1 MQNMLVVNAEGPEI
15 RVAVVEDGALAEFFV
30 ERKRDRGIVGNIYRG
45 KVTRVLPGM
54 QAAFVDLGPKI
65 ERAAFLYVADVLG
78 SGDEKKLF
86 EDADTDDVGDD
97 SPEGAASRLAR
108 SRKQLASR
116 KIEDL
121 LKPGQTVLV
130 QVVKDP
136 IGAKGARVTGYLSLP
151 GRYSVFMPHV
161 AQIGVS
167 RRIGSDKERRR
178 LRDLVNEVRPKGSGF
193 IVRTAA
199 EDASDQELRD
209 DVDFLARLWSEIDR
223 RQDQM
228 SGAGLIYA
236 DLDLA
241 LRVVRDLLREDTREV
256 VIDDPEQ
263 HERVKK
269 FTLAFLPRLAERIK
283 KYEGRRPIFDQFH
296 IEPELR
302 LAVARR
308 VPLKSGGSLVIDQ
321 GEALTAID
329 VNTGSFTNTGSGNL
343 EDTVTANNLEACDEV
358 ARQLRLRNI
367 GGIIV
372 VDFVDMDKE
381 GNRRKVWD
389 AFQKALARDRA
400 RTNVTKISELG
411 LVEMTRKRTR
421 ESLVQLVTEPC
432 PTCEGAGV
440 VKSVVTVAYEILRE
454 VRRSGTLVDNEKI
467 EIECAPRV
475 AELLSKQERD
485 YLDHLEK
492 RFQKLITVVGQK
504 GWKPDQFRVAGK
516 MSTDLAAEAAA
527 VAPKNGHGQSRSAG
541 SPSSGGRSGRR
552 RRGGRGGVR
561 SERLDRD
568 VVDRQQ
574 QRVAARH
581 HVARAAQPEL
591 QLIAVADDLEPRV
604 AG

>member
-1 MQNMLVVNAEGPEI
+1 MVRSGRNELQSLMQNTLVVNAEGPEI
-15 RVAVVEDGALAEFFV
+15 RVAVIEDGRLAEFFV
-30 ERKRDRGIVGNIYRG
+30 ERKQDRGIVGNIYRG

-54 QAAFVDLGPKI
+54 QAAFVDLGSKV

-78 SGDEKKLF
+78 SGEEKKLF
-86 EDADTDDVGDD
+86 EDSETEDAGDD
-97 SPEGAASRLAR
+97 APEGAASRIAR
-108 SRKQLASR
+108 SRKQLANR
-116 KIEDL
+116 KIEEL
-121 LKPGQTVLV
+121 LRPGQSVLV

-209 DVDFLARLWSEIDR
+209 DVDFLARLWNEIDR

-241 LRVVRDLLREDTREV
+241 LRVVRDLLREDTSEV

-308 VPLKSGGSLVIDQ
+308 VPLRSGGSLVIDQ

-372 VDFVDMDKE
+372 IDFVDMDKE

-389 AFQKALARDRA
+389 AFQKALARDRS

-421 ESLVQLVTEPC
+421 ESLVQLLTEPC

-440 VKSVVTVAYEILRE
+440 VKSVTTVAYEILRE
-454 VRRSGTLVDNEKI
+454 VRRSGTLVDNDKI

-475 AELLSKQERD
+475 AELLSKEERD

-492 RFQKLITVVGQK
+492 RFQKLITVAGQK

-527 VAPKNGHGQSRSAG
+527 VAPKTASKNGQPRSAG
-541 SPSSGGRSGRR
+541 SSGGGRSGRR
-552 RRGGRGGVR
+552 RRGGRGRGN
-561 SERLDRD
+561 
-568 VVDRQQ
+568 
-574 QRVAARH
+574 
-581 HVARAAQPEL
+581 RANAN
-591 QLIAVADDLEPRV
+591 A
-604 AG
+604 

>member
-54 QAAFVDLGPKI
+54 QAAFVDLGPKV

-86 EDADTDDVGDD
+86 EDADTDDAGDD
-97 SPEGAASRLAR
+97 SPEGAASRIAR
-108 SRKQLASR
+108 SRKQLANR
-116 KIEDL
+116 KIEEL

-136 IGAKGARVTGYLSLP
+136 IGAKGARVTGYISLP

-161 AQIGVS
+161 AQVGVS

-209 DVDFLARLWSEIDR
+209 DVDFLARLWAEIDR
-223 RQDQM
+223 RHEQM
-228 SGAGLIYA
+228 SGAGLVYA

-241 LRVVRDLLREDTREV
+241 LRVVRDLLREDTSEV
-256 VIDDPEQ
+256 MIDDDEQ
-263 HERVKK
+263 YDRVKK

-283 KYEGRRPIFDQFH
+283 KYEGRRPIFDQHH
-296 IEPELR
+296 IEPALR
-302 LAVARR
+302 MAVSRK
-308 VPLKSGGSLVIDQ
+308 VPLRSGGSLVIDQ

-389 AFQKALARDRA
+389 AFQKALSRDRA

-421 ESLVQLVTEPC
+421 ESLVQLLTEPC
-432 PTCEGAGV
+432 PICEGSGV

-475 AELLSKQERD
+475 ADLLSKQERD

-492 RFQKLITVVGQK
+492 RFQKLIIVIGQK
-504 GWKPDQFRVAGK
+504 GWKPDQYRVAGK
-516 MSTDLAAEAAA
+516 MSSEIAAETAAE
-527 VAPKNGHGQSRSAG
+527 APKNGGHSHPPR
-541 SPSSGGRSGRR
+541 PSSPAAAPAGGGGAGADRGGRRRR
-552 RRGGRGGVR
+552 RRGGRGR
-561 SERLDRD
+561 DR
-568 VVDRQQ
+568 
-574 QRVAARH
+574 AN
-581 HVARAAQPEL
+581 
-591 QLIAVADDLEPRV
+591 AD
-604 AG
+604 A

>member
-1 MQNMLVVNAEGPEI
+1 MSRRSGAGATNCRAFMNNMLVVNAEGPEI

-30 ERKRDRGIVGNIYRG
+30 ERKRDRGLVGNIYRG

-54 QAAFVDLGPKI
+54 QAAFVDLGPKV

-78 SGDEKKLF
+78 SGDERKLF
-86 EDADTDDVGDD
+86 EDVDTDDSGDEA
-97 SPEGAASRLAR
+97 PEGAASRLAR
-108 SRKQLASR
+108 TRKQLANR

-121 LKPGQTVLV
+121 LKPGQYVLC

-136 IGAKGARVTGYLSLP
+136 IGQKGARVTGYISLP
-151 GRYSVFMPHV
+151 GRYSVFMPNV

-167 RRIGSDKERRR
+167 KRIGSDKERRR

-209 DVDFLARLWSEIDR
+209 DVDFLARLWSEIDK
-223 RQDQM
+223 RQELM
-228 SGAGLIYA
+228 SGAGIVYA

-241 LRVVRDLLREDTREV
+241 LRVVRDLMREDTSEV

-263 HERVKK
+263 CERVKK
-269 FTLAFLPRLAERIK
+269 FTSAFLPRFTERIK
-283 KYEGRRPIFDQFH
+283 KYEGRRPIFDQYH
-296 IEPELR
+296 IEPALR
-302 LAVARR
+302 AAVARR

-329 VNTGSFTNTGSGNL
+329 INTGSFTNTGSGVL
-343 EDTVTANNLEACDEV
+343 EDTVTANNLEACEEV

-372 VDFVDMDKE
+372 IDFVDMDKE
-381 GNRRKVWD
+381 ANRRKVWD
-389 AFQKALARDRA
+389 AFQKALSKDRA

-421 ESLVQLVTEPC
+421 ESLVQLLTEPC
-432 PTCEGAGV
+432 PTCEGSGV
-440 VKSVVTVAYEILRE
+440 VKSVTTVAYEILRE
-454 VRRSGTLVDNEKI
+454 VRRSGMLVDNDKI
-467 EIECAPRV
+467 ELECAPRV
-475 AELLSKQERD
+475 AEVLSRQERD

-492 RFQKLITVVGQK
+492 RFQKPIVVVPQK

-516 MSTDLAAEAAA
+516 MSTEIAAQAAAE
-527 VAPKNGHGQSRSAG
+527 APKNGHAPHHAG
-541 SPSSGGRSGRR
+541 ERGGGGGGDRNKRRR
-552 RRGGRGGVR
+552 RRGGRGR
-561 SERLDRD
+561 DR
-568 VVDRQQ
+568 
-574 QRVAARH
+574 AEA
-581 HVARAAQPEL
+581 
-591 QLIAVADDLEPRV
+591 
-604 AG
+604 

>member
-1 MQNMLVVNAEGPEI
+1 MVRSGRNELQSLMQNTLVVNAEGPEI
-15 RVAVVEDGALAEFFV
+15 RVAVIEDGRLAEFFV
-30 ERKRDRGIVGNIYRG
+30 ERKQDRGIVGNIYRG

-54 QAAFVDLGPKI
+54 QAAFVDLGSKV

-78 SGDEKKLF
+78 SGEEKKLF
-86 EDADTDDVGDD
+86 EDSETEDAGDD
-97 SPEGAASRLAR
+97 APEGAASRIAR
-108 SRKQLASR
+108 SRKQLANR
-116 KIEDL
+116 KIEEL
-121 LKPGQTVLV
+121 LRPGQSVLV

-161 AQIGVS
+161 AQVGVS

-209 DVDFLARLWSEIDR
+209 DVDFLARLWNEIDR

-241 LRVVRDLLREDTREV
+241 LRVVRDLLREDTSEV

-308 VPLKSGGSLVIDQ
+308 VPLRSGGSLVIDQ

-372 VDFVDMDKE
+372 IDFVDMDKE

-389 AFQKALARDRA
+389 AFQKALARDRS

-421 ESLVQLVTEPC
+421 ESLVQLLTEPC

-440 VKSVVTVAYEILRE
+440 VKSVTTVAYEILRE
-454 VRRSGTLVDNEKI
+454 VRRSGTLVDNDKI

-475 AELLSKQERD
+475 AELLSKEERD

-492 RFQKLITVVGQK
+492 RFQKLITVAGQK

-527 VAPKNGHGQSRSAG
+527 VAPKTASKNGQPRSAG
-541 SPSSGGRSGRR
+541 SSGGGRSGRR
-552 RRGGRGGVR
+552 RRGGRGRGN
-561 SERLDRD
+561 
-568 VVDRQQ
+568 
-574 QRVAARH
+574 
-581 HVARAAQPEL
+581 RANAN
-591 QLIAVADDLEPRV
+591 A
-604 AG
+604 

>member
-1 MQNMLVVNAEGPEI
+1 MSRCSGAGATNCRVFMQNMLVVNAEGPET
-15 RVAVVEDGALAEFFV
+15 RVAVVEEGSLAEFFV
-30 ERKRDRGIVGNIYRG
+30 ERKRDRGMVGNIYRG

-54 QAAFVDLGPKI
+54 QAAFVDLGSKV

-78 SGDEKKLF
+78 SGEERKLF
-86 EDADTDDVGDD
+86 EDSETDDLGDD
-97 SPEGAASRLAR
+97 APEGAASRIAR
-108 SRKQLASR
+108 SRKQLANR

-121 LKPGQTVLV
+121 LRPGQTVLV

-209 DVDFLARLWSEIDR
+209 DVDFLARLWAEIDR

-228 SGAGLIYA
+228 SGAGLVYA

-241 LRVVRDLLREDTREV
+241 LRVVRDLLREGTREV

-263 HERVKK
+263 YDRVKK

-421 ESLVQLVTEPC
+421 ESLVQLLTEPC

-492 RFQKLITVVGQK
+492 RFQKLIIVVGQK

-516 MSTDLAAEAAA
+516 MSTEIAAEAAA
-527 VAPKNGHGQSRSAG
+527 EAGPAKNGTQSQG
-541 SPSSGGRSGRR
+541 GGGGGGGGRRRR
-552 RRGGRGGVR
+552 RRGGRGR
-561 SERLDRD
+561 DR
-568 VVDRQQ
+568 
-574 QRVAARH
+574 
-581 HVARAAQPEL
+581 
-591 QLIAVADDLEPRV
+591 
-604 AG
+604 AGAPA

>member
-1 MQNMLVVNAEGPEI
+1 MQNTLVVNAEGPEI
-15 RVAVVEDGALAEFFV
+15 RVAVVEDGALAELFV

-54 QAAFVDLGPKI
+54 QAAFVDLGPKV

-78 SGDEKKLF
+78 SGDERKLF
-86 EDADTDDVGDD
+86 DDADTDDGDEA
-97 SPEGAASRLAR
+97 PEGAASRVAR
-108 SRKQLASR
+108 SRKQLANR

-121 LKPGQTVLV
+121 LRPGQTVLC

-161 AQIGVS
+161 AQVGVS

-209 DVDFLARLWSEIDR
+209 DVDFLARLWAEIDR
-223 RQDQM
+223 RNDGM
-228 SGAGLIYA
+228 SGAGLVYA

-241 LRVVRDLLREDTREV
+241 LRVVRDLLREDTSEV
-256 VIDDPEQ
+256 VIDDDEQ
-263 HERVKK
+263 YERVRK
-269 FTLAFLPRLAERIK
+269 FTQAFLPRLEGRIK
-283 KYEGRRPIFDQFH
+283 KYEGRRPIFDHHH
-296 IEPELR
+296 IEPALR
-302 LAVARR
+302 QAVSRR
-308 VPLKSGGSLVIDQ
+308 VPLRSGGSLVIDQ

-343 EDTVTANNLEACDEV
+343 EDTVTANNLEACAEV

-372 VDFVDMDKE
+372 IDFVDMDKE

-421 ESLVQLVTEPC
+421 ESLVQVLTEPC

-440 VKSVVTVAYEILRE
+440 VKSVATVAYEVLRE

-492 RFQKLITVVGQK
+492 RFQKLIIVVAQK

-516 MSTDLAAEAAA
+516 MSTDIAAEEAKQAAA
-527 VAPKNGHGQSRSAG
+527 LGHPAPMRSNGGG
-541 SPSSGGRSGRR
+541 GGGSGGKRR
-552 RRGGRGGVR
+552 RRGGRGRG
-561 SERLDRD
+561 
-568 VVDRQQ
+568 
-574 QRVAARH
+574 
-581 HVARAAQPEL
+581 
-591 QLIAVADDLEPRV
+591 
-604 AG
+604 

>member
-1 MQNMLVVNAEGPEI
+1 MLVVNAEGPEI
-15 RVAVVEDGALAEFFV
+15 RVAVIEDGRLAEFFV

-54 QAAFVDLGPKI
+54 QAAFVDLGPKV

-86 EDADTDDVGDD
+86 DDADTDDSGDD
-97 SPEGAASRLAR
+97 APEGAASRIAR
-108 SRKQLASR
+108 SRKQLATR

-161 AQIGVS
+161 AQVGVS

-209 DVDFLARLWSEIDR
+209 DVDFLARLWGEIDR
-223 RQDQM
+223 RADQV
-228 SGAGLIYA
+228 SSAGLVYA

-241 LRVVRDLLREDTREV
+241 LRVVRDLLREDTSEV
-256 VIDDPEQ
+256 MIDDVEQ
-263 HERVKK
+263 HERVRK

-283 KYEGRRPIFDQFH
+283 KYEGRRPIFDQYH
-296 IEPELR
+296 IEPALR

-308 VPLKSGGSLVIDQ
+308 VPLRSGGSLVIDQ

-421 ESLVQLVTEPC
+421 ESLVQLLTEPC
-432 PTCEGAGV
+432 PTCEGSGV

-454 VRRSGTLVDNEKI
+454 VRRSGTLVDTEKI

-475 AELLSKQERD
+475 ADLLSKQERE

-492 RFQKLITVVGQK
+492 RFQKLITVIGQK
-504 GWKPDQFRVAGK
+504 GWKPDQYRVAGK

-527 VAPKNGHGQSRSAG
+527 EAPKSSAPRATRSTSATAAAG
-541 SPSSGGRSGRR
+541 GAGDRSGRR
-552 RRGGRGGVR
+552 RRRGRGGRGRG
-561 SERLDRD
+561 
-568 VVDRQQ
+568 
-574 QRVAARH
+574 AA
-581 HVARAAQPEL
+581 ANA
-591 QLIAVADDLEPRV
+591 
-604 AG
+604 